1 MKVFNQTTQILM
13 AIIAIILILAALK
26 ATQPISMPLAF
37 AFFIVVLVY
46 PLQNR
51 LEQNL
56 PRWLSLI
63 IVLLVLGGVVALA
76 QGALSLS
83 AEIIEPKVPQ
93 YLDRLEQMWET
104 AQSWANN
111 YGLPVPHF
119 NSQINNTPIQLTQQA
134 ISGFQTVI
142 STISLLILTISL
154 LILLLLEV
162 SQYKR
167 KVQQAFSSRTS
178 QHIINAVGNTSE
190 KLRRYLTVMTFTCIL
205 TGVLTGIWCLI
216 IGVDLALVWALIAFI
231 LNYVPTLGSI
241 IAVIPPTVIAILFNG
256 VPRGIATV
264 IGLGII
270 QVIMGNFVD
279 PRIQGK
285 TLQLSPFIAL
295 FSIVF
300 WGWIWGIPGAI
311 LGIPMTISII
321 LFCQEFETTRGV
333 AILLGEVE

>member
-1 MKVFNQTTQILM
+1 MKVSNQTTQILM
-13 AIIAIILILAALK
+13 AIITIILILAALK

-46 PLQNR
+46 PLQNK
-51 LEQNL
+51 LEQKL
-56 PRWLSLI
+56 PRWLSLM

-83 AEIIEPKVPQ
+83 AEIIEPKIPQ

-104 AQSWANN
+104 AQSWASN
-111 YGLPVPHF
+111 YGLPVPQF
-119 NSQINNTPIQLTQQA
+119 NFQNDNTPIQLTQQA
-134 ISGFQTVI
+134 ITGFQTLV
-142 STISLLILTISL
+142 STVSLLILTISL

-167 KVQQAFSSRTS
+167 KVQQAFSSRMS
-178 QHIINAVGNTSE
+178 QHIIHAVGNTSE
-190 KLRRYLTVMTFTCIL
+190 KLRRYLTVMTFTCFLTGIL
-205 TGVLTGIWCLI
+205 TSIWCLI
-216 IGVDLALVWALIAFI
+216 IGVDLALVWGLIAFV

-241 IAVIPPTVIAILFNG
+241 IAVIPPTLIAILFNG
-256 VPRGIATV
+256 VPRGIATL
-264 IGLGII
+264 IGLAVI
-270 QVIMGNFVD
+270 QVTMGNFVD

-300 WGWIWGIPGAI
+300 WGWIWGIAGAI

-321 LFCQEFETTRGV
+321 LFCEEFETTRGV